1 MIRKTL
7 LDNGIQVITERI
19 AGVHSVSIGFW
30 IQSGSRHE
38 PASLNGICHFL
49 EHMLFKGTCRRSA
62 RDIAREIDSVGG
74 VLNGF
79 TNRELCCFYAKV
91 MSSKLPMALDLL
103 TDILTNPQLDEAVFS
118 NEKKVIQRELAMV
131 EDAPDDHVHDLFCEL
146 VWKEHPLGRPT
157 AGTTESIR
165 GIRHEH
171 LRTYLQQHYCGS
183 NLIVAAAGD
192 LDHETLLTAVRQQ
205 LATLPRG
212 TVNVRQEQPKEQR
225 RFRIEHRNSDQV
237 HLCLG
242 TRALPQNDPNRF
254 AGFILNTILGGGMSS
269 RLFQTIRAERGLA
282 YSVFS
287 YLSAHSDAG
296 CQVVYLATAP
306 EESPEA
312 IRLILNE
319 FRRFKQQPVTETEL
333 HSAREQLKGA
343 LLLSLENTD
352 TRMTHLARNEVF
364 LGTQPLV
371 EDVLAAFDEV
381 TAEDIQSL
389 ANSLF
394 TDASLNLQLLGRV
407 EDCGFSMLDLTLA

>member
-1 MIRKTL
+1 MIRKST
-7 LDNGIQVITERI
+7 LDNGIQVITESI
-19 AGVHSVSIGFW
+19 PGVHSVSIGFW

-38 PASLNGICHFL
+38 PASLNGISHFL
-49 EHMLFKGTCRRSA
+49 EHMLFKGTTRRSA

-91 MSSKLPMALDLL
+91 MSSQLPMALDLL
-103 TDILTNPQLDEAVFS
+103 TDILLNPRLDETVFT
-118 NEKKVIQRELAMV
+118 NEKRVIQRELAMV

-146 VWKEHPLGRPT
+146 VWKEHPLGQPT

-165 GIRHEH
+165 GINRDH
-171 LRTYLQQHYCGS
+171 LQDYLERCYCGR

-192 LDHETLLTAVRQQ
+192 LEHDSLLSAVEKHLSR
-205 LATLPRG
+205 LPAGATPDPQELP
-212 TVNVRQEQPKEQR
+212 QEQR

-242 TRALPQNDPNRF
+242 TRALPQNDPRRF
-254 AGFILNTILGGGMSS
+254 AGFLLNGILGGGMSS
-269 RLFQTIRAERGLA
+269 RLFQTIRAERGMA
-282 YSVFS
+282 YSVYS

-306 EESPEA
+306 EESSEA
-312 IRLILNE
+312 IRLILDE
-319 FRRFKQQPVTETEL
+319 FRRLKNDPVSDTEL

-352 TRMTHLARNEVF
+352 TRMTRLAKNEIF
-364 LGTQPLV
+364 LGSQPLV
-371 EDVLAAFDEV
+371 QDILEAFDKI
-381 TAEDIQSL
+381 TAVDLQRL
-389 ANSLF
+389 AEALF
-394 TDASLNLQLLGRV
+394 NDVSLNLQLLGRV
-407 EDCGFSMLDLTLA
+407 EDCGFSMMDLSLA